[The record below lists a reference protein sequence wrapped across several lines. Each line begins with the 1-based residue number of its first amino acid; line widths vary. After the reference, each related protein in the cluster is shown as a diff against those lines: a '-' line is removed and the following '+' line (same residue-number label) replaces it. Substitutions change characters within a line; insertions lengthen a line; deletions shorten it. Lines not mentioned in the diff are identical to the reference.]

1 MEGYQVITSDDEV
14 LGEVARLDG
23 DYIIVE
29 HRHLLKEHHY
39 AIPKAFAHADDS
51 EKVVQLT
58 VSKPLVEDAPEVTDG
73 EFDREAIEAHYGL
86 VDTRSPELDPDDPEG
101 TEEWE
106 EQRLGREPAGE
117 RRAKM
122 LRHEESSGPRGRQ
135 IIPSDSHEKL

>member
-1 MEGYQVITSDDEV
+1 MKGYQVITSDDEV
-14 LGEVARLDG
+14 LGEVASIDG
-23 DYIIVE
+23 DLIIVE

-51 EKVVQLT
+51 ENVVRLT

-73 EFDREAIEAHYGL
+73 ELDRDAIAAHYGL

-106 EQRLGREPAGE
+106 EHRLGREPAAE

-122 LRHEESSGPRGRQ
+122 LRSEESPGPRGRQ